1 MFGWGNPGFSLVNL
15 SFGALYKTC
24 IFAGSAFPTSAG
36 TLTGSPSGYPASPK
50 KMGEWG
56 KELSF
61 PTLDSG

>member
-50 KMGEWG
+50 NGRMGQGIE
-56 KELSF
+56 F
-61 PTLDSG
+61 PHLR